1 MIVKWQSDTPKI
13 VKWQS
18 DAPKMELKVPSEAK
32 IDGYIPTAEDLTFT
46 GDCSNLFANNKFDW
60 VLGHY
65 ISQLQFN
72 NITKLESAFE
82 NTTIKKDISSL
93 TFNLSNGSDLLHMFE
108 NSNLSSYPQ
117 IKGEV
122 SSVYAMFY
130 SCNNGAAIPEDF
142 FNNLTFKEDI
152 SINCASL
159 FAHCKNII
167 KPPSLEVFKKLNST
181 KTPWYYVNFYYSL
194 FDYSDIKEVR
204 NLPVVYSK
212 SGLSTNMF
220 ISTARAS
227 KLSTFTF
234 EPNQTALYQ
243 NQTLNFSETG
253 LVSQWSDSDI
263 LGSVYNHTSAVET
276 INSLPD
282 TSAYLEE
289 KGGTNTIMFFSK
301 QGGNTE
307 GGAIGNLTAEE
318 IAMAAAKGWTVALK

>member
-1 MIVKWQSDTPKI
+1 MIVKWQSDTPK
-13 VKWQS
+13 
-18 DAPKMELKVPSEAK
+18 MELKVPSEVK
-32 IDGYIPTAEDLTFT
+32 VDGYIPTAEDLMFT

-93 TFNLSNGSDLLHMFE
+93 TFNLSNGSGLSSMFE

-159 FAHCKNII
+159 FSHCKNII

-181 KTPWYYVNFYYSL
+181 KTPRYYTNFYYSL
-194 FDYSDIKEVR
+194 FDNSDIKEVR

-220 ISTARAS
+220 ISTARAF

-243 NQTLNFSETG
+243 DQILNFSETG
-253 LVSQWSDSDI
+253 FRSQFSDSDV

-318 IAMAAAKGWTVALK
+318 IAIAAAKGWTVVFKN